1 MKKKLGLSKKIT
13 YPVSSLFIS
22 KKDINSVNNI
32 LMNGRISSN
41 GTVALEIDVKALG
54 IKKKTNRLHL

>member
-1 MKKKLGLSKKIT
+1 MKKKLGLSKKII

-22 KKDINSVNNI
+22 KKDINSVNKKCFVPV
-32 LMNGRISSN
+32 SS
-41 GTVALEIDVKALG
+41 GTAVLEIDVKALG

>member
-22 KKDINSVNNI
+22 KKDINSVNKKYFVQV
-32 LMNGRISSN
+32 SN
-41 GTVALEIDVKALG
+41 GTAALEIDVKALG

>member
-1 MKKKLGLSKKIT
+1 MNYSTIEQQA
-13 YPVSSLFIS
+13 V
-22 KKDINSVNNI
+22 KDINSVNNI